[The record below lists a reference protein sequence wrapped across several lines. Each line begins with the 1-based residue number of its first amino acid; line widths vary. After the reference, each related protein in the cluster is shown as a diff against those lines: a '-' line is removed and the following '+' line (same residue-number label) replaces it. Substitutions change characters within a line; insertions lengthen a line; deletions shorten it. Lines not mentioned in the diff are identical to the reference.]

1 MGFVFHRGHTASRV
15 LVRFRELPRAVA
27 VWGCG
32 RGAEVSEGLLA
43 VCHGD
48 ARQGCRPKRGSAGR
62 VRTGGPAGQGGQ
74 LGFLSAAV
82 AGGEASGTS
91 SLDRLVHGV
100 FL

>member
-1 MGFVFHRGHTASRV
+1 MPA
-15 LVRFRELPRAVA
+15 RAA
-27 VWGCG
+27 
-32 RGAEVSEGLLA
+32 GL
-43 VCHGD
+43 
-48 ARQGCRPKRGSAGR
+48 KRGSVGR
-62 VRTGGPAGQGGQ
+62 VRTGGPAGQGRQ